1 MKSLGRNISPSDS
14 DMNAVPPEYESGGL
28 YNLWF
33 LSVVHF
39 NIILL

>member
-1 MKSLGRNISPSDS
+1 MKLLGRNISPSDS

-28 YNLWF
+28 YNRWIF
-33 LSVVHF
+33 SVVHF